1 MSFAQKS
8 FVAIALAA
16 GFMGGLVV
24 SGRLSLTSP
33 SIAEAPAPL
42 VTPAPVAAQQTATRG
57 AAIAALGPGANL
69 SDVAEAALHVAAN
82 ISSTTIVEMDPFMQF
97 WYGNRVQQSQSVGS
111 GVVVSPDGYVLT
123 NKHVIGN
130 IGNAGADIRVTLDD
144 GKERQGRIVGIDE
157 VSDLAVVKVAATGL
171 ATLPWGESSKLRVA
185 ELVLAIGNPFQLSGT
200 VTMGIVSRVKRTAA
214 EVGSYQDF
222 IQTDA
227 AINPGNSGGALVNAR
242 GELVGINTMIY
253 SETGGYQGIGF
264 AIPSD
269 LARRIM
275 TELIEHGAVTWG
287 SIGDIVWFT
296 IDRDIA
302 ARNDLDV
309 TGAYVRSI
317 SSASPAY
324 RAGLEP
330 GDIVTTLNGQHITDA
345 DQIDRVV
352 VRQKVGST
360 IALGVRKR
368 NGRRVTIDV
377 PIVARQSQTFRRRT

>member
-1 MSFAQKS
+1 
-8 FVAIALAA
+8 
-16 GFMGGLVV
+16 
-24 SGRLSLTSP
+24 
-33 SIAEAPAPL
+33 
-42 VTPAPVAAQQTATRG
+42 
-57 AAIAALGPGANL
+57 
-69 SDVAEAALHVAAN
+69 
-82 ISSTTIVEMDPFMQF
+82 
-97 WYGNRVQQSQSVGS
+97 
-111 GVVVSPDGYVLT
+111 VSPDGYVLT

-130 IGNAGADIRVTLDD
+130 AGADIRVTLPGDS
-144 GKERQGRIVGIDE
+144 KERPARLIGIDE
-157 VSDLAVVKVAATGL
+157 VSDLAVVKVSAPTKL
-171 ATLPWGESSKLRVA
+171 ETLPWGESSKLRVA
-185 ELVLAIGNPFQLSGT
+185 EIVLAIGNPFQLSGT
-200 VTMGIVSRVKRTAA
+200 VTMGIVSSVKRTGA

-227 AINPGNSGGALVNAR
+227 AINPGNSGGALVNTR

-269 LARRIM
+269 VARRIM
-275 TELIEHGAVTWG
+275 TELIEHGTVTWG

-296 IDRDIA
+296 IDQNIA

-330 GDIVTTLNGQHITDA
+330 GDIVTTLNGQRITDA

-360 IALGVRKR
+360 IKLGVRKR
-368 NGRRVTIDV
+368 NGRTVTIDV

>member
-1 MSFAQKS
+1 MSLVQKS
-8 FVAIALAA
+8 FVALALAA
-16 GFMGGLVV
+16 GFVGGLVV
-24 SGRLSLTSP
+24 SGRLTLTSP
-33 SIAEAPAPL
+33 SMAEAPAPL
-42 VTPAPVAAQQTATRG
+42 AAPAAAPAAQTATRG
-57 AAIAALGPGANL
+57 AVLATLAPDANL
-69 SDVAEAALHVAAN
+69 SDIAEAALRASAN

-97 WYGNRVQQSQSVGS
+97 WSGNRVQQSQSVGS

-130 IGNAGADIRVTLDD
+130 AGADIRVTLPGDS
-144 GKERQGRIVGIDE
+144 KERPARLIGIDE
-157 VSDLAVVKVAATGL
+157 VSDLAVVKVSAPTKL
-171 ATLPWGESSKLRVA
+171 ETLPWGESSKLRVA
-185 ELVLAIGNPFQLSGT
+185 EIVLAIGNPFQLSGT
-200 VTMGIVSRVKRTAA
+200 VTMGIVSSVKRTGA

-227 AINPGNSGGALVNAR
+227 AINPGNSGGALVNTR

-269 LARRIM
+269 VARRIM
-275 TELIEHGAVTWG
+275 TELIEHGTVTWG

-296 IDRDIA
+296 IDQNIA

-317 SSASPAY
+317 ASASPAY

-360 IALGVRKR
+360 ITLGVRKR
-368 NGRRVTIDV
+368 NGRMVTIDV

>member
-33 SIAEAPAPL
+33 SIADAPAPL
-42 VTPAPVAAQQTATRG
+42 ATPAPVAAQQTATRG
-57 AAIAALGPGANL
+57 AALATLAPGANL
-69 SDVAEAALHVAAN
+69 SDIAEAALRASAN

-97 WYGNRVQQSQSVGS
+97 WSGNRVQQSQSVGS

-130 IGNAGADIRVTLDD
+130 AGADIRVTLPGDS
-144 GKERQGRIVGIDE
+144 KERPARLIGIDE
-157 VSDLAVVKVAATGL
+157 VSDLAVVKVTAPTKL
-171 ATLPWGESSKLRVA
+171 ETLPWGESSKLRVA
-185 ELVLAIGNPFQLSGT
+185 EIVLAIGNPFQLSGT
-200 VTMGIVSRVKRTAA
+200 VTMGIVSSVKRMGA

-227 AINPGNSGGALVNAR
+227 AINPGNSGGALVNTR

-269 LARRIM
+269 VARRIM

-296 IDRDIA
+296 IDQNIA

-330 GDIVTTLNGQHITDA
+330 GDIVTTLNGQRITDA

-360 IALGVRKR
+360 IKLGVRKR
-368 NGRRVTIDV
+368 NGRTVTLDV

>member
-1 MSFAQKS
+1 MSLVQKS
-8 FVAIALAA
+8 FVALALAA
-16 GFMGGLVV
+16 GFVGGLVV
-24 SGRLSLTSP
+24 SGRLALTSP
-33 SIAEAPAPL
+33 SMAEAPAPL
-42 VTPAPVAAQQTATRG
+42 AAPAAAPAAQTATRG
-57 AAIAALGPGANL
+57 AALATLAPGANL
-69 SDVAEAALHVAAN
+69 SDIAEAALRASAN

-97 WYGNRVQQSQSVGS
+97 WSGNRVQQSQSVGS

-130 IGNAGADIRVTLDD
+130 AGADIRVTLPGDS
-144 GKERQGRIVGIDE
+144 KERPARLIGIDE
-157 VSDLAVVKVAATGL
+157 VSDLAVVKVSAPTKL
-171 ATLPWGESSKLRVA
+171 ETLPWGESSKLRVA
-185 ELVLAIGNPFQLSGT
+185 EIVLAIGNPFQLSGT
-200 VTMGIVSRVKRTAA
+200 VTMGIVSSVKRTGA

-227 AINPGNSGGALVNAR
+227 AINPGNSGGALVNTR

-269 LARRIM
+269 VARRIM
-275 TELIEHGAVTWG
+275 TELIEHGTVTWG

-296 IDRDIA
+296 IDQNIA

-330 GDIVTTLNGQHITDA
+330 GDIVTTLNGQRITDA

-352 VRQKVGST
+352 VRQNVGST
-360 IALGVRKR
+360 IKLGVRKR
-368 NGRRVTIDV
+368 NGRTVTIDV

>member
-1 MSFAQKS
+1 
-8 FVAIALAA
+8 
-16 GFMGGLVV
+16 
-24 SGRLSLTSP
+24 
-33 SIAEAPAPL
+33 
-42 VTPAPVAAQQTATRG
+42 
-57 AAIAALGPGANL
+57 
-69 SDVAEAALHVAAN
+69 
-82 ISSTTIVEMDPFMQF
+82 MDPFMQF
-97 WYGNRVQQSQSVGS
+97 WSGNRVQQSQSLGS

-130 IGNAGADIRVTLDD
+130 AAAEIRVTLPGDSQD
-144 GKERQGRIVGIDE
+144 RPARLIGIDD
-157 VSDLAVVKVAATGL
+157 VSDLAVVKVNAPNL
-171 ATLPWGESSKLRVA
+171 KLETLPWGNSKDLRVA
-185 ELVLAIGNPFQLSGT
+185 EIVLAIGNPFQLSGT
-200 VTMGIVSRVKRTAA
+200 VTMGIVSRVNRTAA

-264 AIPSD
+264 AIPSN
-269 LARRIM
+269 LARNIM
-275 TELIEHGAVTWG
+275 TELIDHGAVTWG

-296 IDRDIA
+296 IDRNIA

-330 GDIVTTLNGQHITDA
+330 GDIVTTLNGQRITDA

-352 VRQKVGST
+352 VRQKVGGT
-360 IALGVRKR
+360 IKLGVRKR
-368 NGRRVTIDV
+368 NGRTVTIDV

>member
-1 MSFAQKS
+1 MSLVQKS
-8 FVAIALAA
+8 FVALALAA
-16 GFMGGLVV
+16 GFVGGLVV
-24 SGRLSLTSP
+24 SGRLALTSP
-33 SIAEAPAPL
+33 SMAEAPAPL
-42 VTPAPVAAQQTATRG
+42 AAPAAAPAAQTATRG
-57 AAIAALGPGANL
+57 AALATLAPGANL
-69 SDVAEAALHVAAN
+69 SDIAEAALRASAN

-97 WYGNRVQQSQSVGS
+97 WSGNRVQQSQSVGS

-130 IGNAGADIRVTLDD
+130 AGADIRVTLPGDS
-144 GKERQGRIVGIDE
+144 KERPARLIGIDE
-157 VSDLAVVKVAATGL
+157 VSDLAVVKVSAPTKL
-171 ATLPWGESSKLRVA
+171 ETLPWGESSKLRVA
-185 ELVLAIGNPFQLSGT
+185 EIVLAIGNPFQLSGT
-200 VTMGIVSRVKRTAA
+200 VTMGIVSSVKRTGA

-227 AINPGNSGGALVNAR
+227 AINPGNSGGALVNTR

-269 LARRIM
+269 VARRIM
-275 TELIEHGAVTWG
+275 TELIEHGTVTWG

-296 IDRDIA
+296 IDQNIA

-330 GDIVTTLNGQHITDA
+330 GDIVTTLNGQRITDA

-360 IALGVRKR
+360 IKLGVRKR
-368 NGRRVTIDV
+368 NGRTVTIDV